1 MHQKTKKTLQQLG
14 FGISH
19 QAKTRRAIQGSNG
32 WQQPA
37 AALTAEDFRL
47 SEVKEMAG

>member
-1 MHQKTKKTLQQLG
+1 MYQKPKKALQQLEC
-14 FGISH
+14 GIIH
-19 QAKTRRAIQGSNG
+19 QARINRTIQGSNG

-37 AALTAEDFRL
+37 AALTAGAFRL